1 LVYRYRD
8 AQIVPK
14 RPCHERPTIMLR
26 EVRRDRRAAAV
37 GDWLDPPL
45 PETVEAR
52 HRIARTLILLALMG
66 LLGTMVSLLAT

>member
-1 LVYRYRD
+1 
-8 AQIVPK
+8 
-14 RPCHERPTIMLR
+14 MLR